1 MSMRRM
7 RMLAGVALCGL
18 APLAQAVTCG
28 ASTAGLAF
36 GAYDLLAPA
45 PLTATANVRITC
57 SLQPS
62 DGPAQ
67 RVVASTISLSR
78 GLSNSY
84 AMRQMG
90 SGANRLNYNVF
101 TTNAYTTVWGDGSGG
116 TQVQGIAFTLN
127 PAFPTRFRDLA
138 GYGRVP
144 ALQDVAAGSYT
155 DTLVVTVFF

>member
-1 MSMRRM
+1 MKAGRISL
-7 RMLAGVALCGL
+7 LAAIVLCGA

-36 GAYDLLAPA
+36 GAYNLLSPS
-45 PLTATANVRITC
+45 PLTANATVRITC

-67 RVVASTISLSR
+67 RVVAFPITLSQ
-78 GLSNSY
+78 GWSNSF
-84 AMRQMG
+84 ATRQMG

-101 TTNAYTTVWGDGSGG
+101 TTNTYTTVWGDGSGG
-116 TQVQGIAFTLN
+116 TQVLGVSFTLN
-127 PAFPTRFRDLA
+127 PAFPTRFRDLT

-144 ALQDVAAGSYT
+144 ALQDVAAGSYQ
-155 DTLVVTVFF
+155 DALLVTLTF